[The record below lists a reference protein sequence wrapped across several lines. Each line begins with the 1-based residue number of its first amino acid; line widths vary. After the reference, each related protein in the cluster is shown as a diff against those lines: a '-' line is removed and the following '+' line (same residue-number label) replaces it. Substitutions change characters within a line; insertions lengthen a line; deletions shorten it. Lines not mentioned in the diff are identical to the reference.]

1 MAPLLS
7 EKEGNGAFFA
17 PKTED
22 FMPRFFVDRSQI
34 RDGIVTITG
43 DDAFHISRSLRMAAG
58 ERITVSDKTEFEY
71 DCELVGF
78 SEVVTAKII
87 STRELSTE
95 PNFRA
100 TVYQA
105 LVKGDKIDTVIQKS
119 VECGA
124 SAIRL
129 FESERC
135 IVRKKDDEKKSERRS
150 KIALEAAKQCGR
162 GIVPDVLPTVSFDD
176 ALGLASGAD
185 IKIFCYEGDGTL
197 PLRRYLSEQ
206 AKAFSGKIPS
216 VSIII
221 GSEGGFSEGEVERA
235 KRLGFIP
242 VGLGKRI
249 LRTETAAGFVLA
261 ALVYEFEL
269 G

>member
-1 MAPLLS
+1 
-7 EKEGNGAFFA
+7 
-17 PKTED
+17 
-22 FMPRFFVDRSQI
+22 MPRFFVNKSQI
-34 RDGIVTITG
+34 VGDTVTITG

-58 ERITVSDKTEFEY
+58 EKITVSDSVDTEY

-87 STRELSTE
+87 SSRGLSTE

-105 LVKGDKIDTVIQKS
+105 LVKGDKLETVIQKS

-124 SAIRL
+124 AAL
-129 FESERC
+129 CAFESERC
-135 IVRKKDDEKKSERRS
+135 VVRKKDDDKKRDRRER
-150 KIALEAAKQCGR
+150 IALEAAKQCGR
-162 GIVPDVLPTVSFDD
+162 GVIPKVLPTFSFDD
-176 ALGLASGAD
+176 MIKDASSAD
-185 IKIFCYEGDGTL
+185 IKIFCYEGEGTL
-197 PLRRYLSEQ
+197 PLRRYLDGK
-206 AKAFSGKIPS
+206 AKEFDGKIPT

-221 GSEGGFSEGEVERA
+221 GSEGGFSQGEVERA
-235 KRLGFIP
+235 KNAGFVP